1 MILVLN
7 GQVPARLTQREN
19 LILAAFSVLYTIN
32 IAVSNISLQLVTVPV
47 SFHPHNTR
55 LSKSLDVGLGL
66 TSQFHQVVR
75 ASTPLFTIMIA
86 TVVLRTRFSLMK
98 LVSLLPVVAGV
109 GFA

>member
-1 MILVLN
+1 M
-7 GQVPARLTQREN
+7 
-19 LILAAFSVLYTIN
+19 ILAAFSVLYTIN

-47 SFHPHNTR
+47 GHQISRTM
-55 LSKSLDVGLGL
+55 LS
-66 TSQFHQVVR
+66 TQEFQFHQVVR

-86 TVVLRTRFSLMK
+86 TVVLRTRFSVMK